1 MGKGGE
7 EERDSKAKTQ
17 LRGELL
23 RSTLLFARLLYNMEK
38 RRGRDRVGV
47 CQPIFLF
54 SSALSV
60 ERIPEVKR
68 TRFSTNTMYWF
79 RYLLLMLSYFQQDWF
94 QLYHV
99 VKNRHQWM
107 TIIISYPATTIQFG
121 SNPNRNLSLQTSLVD
136 PSSHVDNAD
145 PDPVLMITSKNNNS
159 SENLS
164 HSVHKNLRS
173 LHNVYIYRLSSH
185 NNDYI

>member
-1 MGKGGE
+1 MFRKWALRRGEGGE

-23 RSTLLFARLLYNMEK
+23 RSTLLLARLLYNMKK

-68 TRFSTNTMYWF
+68 TRFSTNTMY
-79 RYLLLMLSYFQQDWF
+79 
-94 QLYHV
+94 
-99 VKNRHQWM
+99 
-107 TIIISYPATTIQFG
+107 
-121 SNPNRNLSLQTSLVD
+121 
-136 PSSHVDNAD
+136 
-145 PDPVLMITSKNNNS
+145 
-159 SENLS
+159 
-164 HSVHKNLRS
+164 
-173 LHNVYIYRLSSH
+173 
-185 NNDYI
+185 